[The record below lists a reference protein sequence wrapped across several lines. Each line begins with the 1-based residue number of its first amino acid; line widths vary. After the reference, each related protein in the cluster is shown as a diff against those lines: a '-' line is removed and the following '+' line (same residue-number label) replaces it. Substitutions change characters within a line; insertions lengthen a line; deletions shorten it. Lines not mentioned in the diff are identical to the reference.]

1 MQGLCGFCRCF
12 SQLLFVAFPQLLAVN
27 VTESLYGCWVV
38 VFSRLHS
45 RKQATTFYY
54 TPRLKQTST
63 NSPGVQVPPGNH
75 TSGSLSSSRCS
86 GRGACLLSHRRKQK
100 QALPLQDRE
109 RLVSA
114 LSPSSQMAL
123 LGPSTHT
130 LRAHVLQ
137 CRADTSRDAGAG
149 APVPSVEP
157 PLDTPARRHKKKQS
171 HKHHKHPSSKAHK
184 DAHLTH
190 TVCDTHKPRALH
202 TRTAALH
209 AQTSRI
215 DCLRWYGACT
225 RHATSF
231 PPSRASTLQSLTYTT
246 GLATPPSQAHDAAN
260 KLSRYAHTPRLVNL
274 TPLLHPPIHHPSLLP
289 RTAQYATPCKN
300 NLREH
305 HTESHTGS
313 HRTRSRT

>member
-12 SQLLFVAFPQLLAVN
+12 SQLSFVAFPQLLAVN
-27 VTESLYGCWVV
+27 VTESLYECWVV

-100 QALPLQDRE
+100 QALPLHDRE

-215 DCLRWYGACT
+215 DCLRWCV
-225 RHATSF
+225 
-231 PPSRASTLQSLTYTT
+231 
-246 GLATPPSQAHDAAN
+246 
-260 KLSRYAHTPRLVNL
+260 HTPRHIFPPQQSKHTAVTDIHNRPCYTTITSTRRSQQAQPLRTH
-274 TPLLHPPIHHPSLLP
+274 TPPWQPHPTTAPAHPSSIV
-289 RTAQYATPCKN
+289 TAA
-300 NLREH
+300 
-305 HTESHTGS
+305 
-313 HRTRSRT
+313 HRAIRHPV